1 MNWISACRPGAPQA
15 HARQGKGDFLG
26 PRRNERIAKRRPTR
40 EVDSY
45 RPAQQPRET
54 QEDDVKASEKASKG
68 RQPKYV
74 IYELFVA
81 GDSDAQ
87 YASGPSKIVVV
98 PGASGEH
105 AALMLSAELARTMKQ
120 AIEWHRRVG
129 HIHRRLSEIE
139 QECIALN
146 SQCRAMADAVIK
158 TKQMNQTHNSG
169 ERVAQG
175 SEAMWKMMEKA
186 WKIMRER
193 EDEERYL
200 KDEVLDVSQR
210 WFGCQKLLAEQLD
223 TVLTRCGLMKPL
235 GAPSIAADPSDETR
249 TSSSDQFVKDT
260 QHLAGVDWDYI
271 NDWTE
276 RVPHESAQ
284 SAELLP
290 KDFSPTTPK
299 LIDNHNGWATASEE
313 EEHWDSVSVVK

>member
-1 MNWISACRPGAPQA
+1 
-15 HARQGKGDFLG
+15 
-26 PRRNERIAKRRPTR
+26 
-40 EVDSY
+40 
-45 RPAQQPRET
+45 
-54 QEDDVKASEKASKG
+54 
-68 RQPKYV
+68 V

-276 RVPHESAQ
+276 RVPHEATQ